1 MAKKSKTDRE
11 WYLEH
16 LIRATQFGGY
26 VTRIYNS
33 YVEEFTRLAERASYN
48 PEKPFSFDD
57 YPGTK
62 EKVGRLMKKISGE
75 IVAYIDRGTR
85 KEWEESQKKN
95 DSLVN
100 RILSRSKLSREQVE
114 RFYNHNLEALDQ
126 FQKRKVKGMD
136 LSARV
141 WKYTEQ
147 FKEEIELG
155 IDVALG
161 EGRSAARLSRD
172 LRSYLKE
179 PEKLFRRVRDKRGN
193 LQLSKNAKV
202 YHPGQGVYRS
212 SYKNAKRLATTEI
225 NMAYKAADQA
235 RWDNLPFV
243 VGFEVKLS
251 NNHPCNDICDRL
263 AGRYPKDF
271 IFRGW
276 HPHCRCYIVSILA
289 NDEEIDKMLDD
300 ILDGKEPDIIDSAN
314 TVSDVPDGFKDWC
327 KDNAS
332 RVKGWSSTP
341 YWIRDNFKEG
351 DLSKGLIIKTIT
363 PGILSKPKRKH
374 LPPSKTIKE
383 AEGRISGI
391 YPDVIVDFG
400 SIKKKDI
407 SIIDEIRDSLS
418 YHSEMF
424 PEIMKNIQFVGSIK
438 DHHSQLVEALVEKN
452 YGSWL
457 KGVSLGNRKNAENM
471 VRKNILKLPSVKSR
485 SPRSNVNTYAFS
497 DPGYSELK
505 MNGICWNENF
515 GVEKITETLKN
526 DVVKNW
532 HPIGCDNVKS
542 VVDHELGHKLD
553 EILELKTDTDFLKI
567 YTEATNKGFEYIKEN
582 LSSYAWRGK
591 DPKAEFIAEAWSE
604 FLNNTDPRPI
614 AKKIGELI
622 LDKYKKKYP
631 RSQ

>member
-1 MAKKSKTDRE
+1 MAKKNKTDRE

-26 VTRIYNS
+26 VTRIYDS
-33 YVEEFTRLAERASYN
+33 YVEEFARLVERGSYD
-48 PEKPFSFDD
+48 PEKTFSFDD
-57 YPGTK
+57 YPGAK
-62 EKVGRLMKKISGE
+62 EKVGRLMTKISGE

-85 KEWEESQKKN
+85 QEWEESQKKN

-114 RFYNHNLEALDQ
+114 RFYNHNLAALDQ

-136 LSARV
+136 FSRRV

-202 YHPGQGVYRS
+202 YHPGQGIYRS

-271 IFRGW
+271 VFRGW

-289 NDEEIDKMLDD
+289 SDEEIDKMLDNV
-300 ILDGKEPDIIDSAN
+300 LDGKEPDIIDSAN
-314 TVSDVPDGFKDWC
+314 AVSDVPDGFKDWC
-327 KDNAS
+327 KDNAG

-351 DLSKGLIIKTIT
+351 DLSKGLSFRTKEISPVREVI
-363 PGILSKPKRKH
+363 KPKIAPVAPLKEYISPMCPPEFQKWPQKIDHTFYDLLESPPKVTHLSEGSYQSRGMVNIDLGTRFKESPIYQEKIIYHEVGHLIHSQRYNYRSQAVRDTMERMRASLRKKVDGVSSAGYVKAERVIQKWDNLRFGRSMYNPELDKYVKFEQLSEERLKRFAGISLKDLAEYTCSTADTLMSLNTNYGYGH
-374 LPPSKTIKE
+374 TKSYFKGSVFKPETEFLSHCFECYYSGNPIMKKAFPDLYDEMIKLVDTIKE
-383 AEGRISGI
+383 EIKTGKNVTNRWSG
-391 YPDVIVDFG
+391 
-400 SIKKKDI
+400 
-407 SIIDEIRDSLS
+407 
-418 YHSEMF
+418 
-424 PEIMKNIQFVGSIK
+424 
-438 DHHSQLVEALVEKN
+438 
-452 YGSWL
+452 
-457 KGVSLGNRKNAENM
+457 
-471 VRKNILKLPSVKSR
+471 
-485 SPRSNVNTYAFS
+485 
-497 DPGYSELK
+497 
-505 MNGICWNENF
+505 
-515 GVEKITETLKN
+515 
-526 DVVKNW
+526 
-532 HPIGCDNVKS
+532 
-542 VVDHELGHKLD
+542 
-553 EILELKTDTDFLKI
+553 
-567 YTEATNKGFEYIKEN
+567 
-582 LSSYAWRGK
+582 
-591 DPKAEFIAEAWSE
+591 
-604 FLNNTDPRPI
+604 
-614 AKKIGELI
+614 
-622 LDKYKKKYP
+622 
-631 RSQ
+631 

>member
-1 MAKKSKTDRE
+1 MAKKNKTDRE

-26 VTRIYNS
+26 VTRIYSS
-33 YVEEFTRLAERASYN
+33 YVEEFAQLVERASYD

-62 EKVGRLMKKISGE
+62 EKVGRLMTKISGE
-75 IVAYIDRGTR
+75 VVAYIDRGTR

-95 DSLVN
+95 DNLVN
-100 RILSRSKLSREQVE
+100 RILSRSKMSREQVE
-114 RFYNHNLEALDQ
+114 RFYNHNLDALDQ
-126 FQKRKVKGMD
+126 FQKRKVQGMD
-136 LSARV
+136 LSGRV

-161 EGRSAARLSRD
+161 EGRSAARLSQD

-235 RWDNLPFV
+235 RWNNLPFV

-289 NDEEIDKMLDD
+289 SDEEIDKMLDD
-300 ILDGKEPDIIDSAN
+300 VLDGKEPKTIESKN
-314 TVSDVPDGFKDWC
+314 TVPDVPDGFKDWC
-327 KDNAS
+327 KDNAG

-351 DLSKGLIIKTIT
+351 DISKGLSFRTKDINPVPAVTKVVKLDPIT
-363 PGILSKPKRKH
+363 PPKEYISPMCPPEFQKWPQKIDHTFYDLLESPPKVTH
-374 LPPSKTIKE
+374 LPKGSYQSGGTVNIDLGDRFKNSKVQQSKIIYHEVGHLIHSQRYNYRSQAVRDTMERMRAALRKKVGGVNSAGYIKAEKVIEKWDNFRFGRSVYNPELNKYIKVEQLSEERLKRFAGISSKDLAEYTCSVADTLMSLNTNYGYGHTKSYFKSAKYLPETEFLSHCFECYYGGNPIMKKAFPDLYDEMIKLVDTIKE
-383 AEGRISGI
+383 E
-391 YPDVIVDFG
+391 
-400 SIKKKDI
+400 IKTG
-407 SIIDEIRDSLS
+407 
-418 YHSEMF
+418 
-424 PEIMKNIQFVGSIK
+424 KNVT
-438 DHHSQLVEALVEKN
+438 
-452 YGSWL
+452 
-457 KGVSLGNRKNAENM
+457 NRWQG
-471 VRKNILKLPSVKSR
+471 L
-485 SPRSNVNTYAFS
+485 
-497 DPGYSELK
+497 
-505 MNGICWNENF
+505 
-515 GVEKITETLKN
+515 
-526 DVVKNW
+526 
-532 HPIGCDNVKS
+532 
-542 VVDHELGHKLD
+542 
-553 EILELKTDTDFLKI
+553 
-567 YTEATNKGFEYIKEN
+567 
-582 LSSYAWRGK
+582 
-591 DPKAEFIAEAWSE
+591 
-604 FLNNTDPRPI
+604 
-614 AKKIGELI
+614 
-622 LDKYKKKYP
+622 
-631 RSQ
+631 